1 MIDKER
7 LNIDW
12 IEKVSKAN
20 RNADKILVE
29 KAIRAFLLLE
39 GLALSDI
46 HFVFKGGTSLM
57 LMTNPNRRLSVD
69 IDIVIP
75 GTIDKFEQ
83 DLPVIADKQ
92 GFLRMEPQ
100 ERTATTTVP
109 KHHYKF
115 FYTPIHKTSQDEEYI
130 LLDVLFEQSPYC
142 TVSKKEIVS
151 NFIPAIEPH
160 MSVDVP
166 CAEDLLGDKLT
177 AFAPNTTGIP
187 YFKNGKSMSMEII
200 KQLYDIG
207 CLFDLS
213 NDMEIVR
220 KTFERIAQKE
230 IGYRSGTMVVADVL
244 EDILQTSLCISTRSV
259 MGKGNFEELQNGIK
273 RVKGFIFSESY
284 HIENAIV
291 SASKAAYLSALI
303 ATNATKIEKYA
314 NPLQVKDWTI
324 SDLAYNTLNKL
335 KKTNT
340 EAFFYWH
347 KAISLIKNEQEEQ

>member
-1 MIDKER
+1 MIEKER

-20 RNADKILVE
+20 RKADKILVE
-29 KAIRAFLLLE
+29 KVIRAFLLLE
-39 GLALSDI
+39 GLALSEI
-46 HFVFKGGTSLM
+46 PFVFKGGTSLM
-57 LMTNPNRRLSVD
+57 LITNSNRRLSVD

-75 GTIDKFEQ
+75 GTVDEFEKG
-83 DLPVIADKQ
+83 LTVIADKQ

-100 ERTATTTVP
+100 ERAATTTVP

-130 LLDVLFEQSPYC
+130 LLDVLFEQTPYC
-142 TVSKKEIVS
+142 TVLKKEIVS
-151 NFIPAIEPH
+151 KFIPVIDPLT
-160 MSVDVP
+160 SVDVP

-200 KQLYDIG
+200 KQLYDVG

-213 NDMEIVR
+213 NEMEIVR

-230 IGYRSGTMVVADVL
+230 IGYRGGTMVVTDVL
-244 EDILQTSLCISTRSV
+244 EDIFQASLCISSRGA

-284 HIENAIV
+284 HIEDAIV
-291 SASKAAYLSALI
+291 SASKAAYLSTLI
-303 ATNATKIEKYA
+303 ATNATNIEKYA

-340 EAFFYWH
+340 EAFFYWY
-347 KAISLIKNEQEEQ
+347 KAICLIKNEQEEQ

>member
-29 KAIRAFLLLE
+29 KVIRAFLLLE
-39 GLALSDI
+39 GLALSDFY
-46 HFVFKGGTSLM
+46 FVFKGGTSLM
-57 LMTNPNRRLSVD
+57 LMTNSNKRLSVD

-75 GTIDKFEQ
+75 KTNDKFEK
-83 DLPVIADKQ
+83 DLTVIADKQ

-100 ERTATTTVP
+100 ERTATSTVP

-130 LLDVLFEQSPYC
+130 LLDVLFEQTPYC

-151 NFIPAIEPH
+151 KFTPAIEPH
-160 MSVDVP
+160 ISVYVP
-166 CAEDLLGDKLT
+166 CTEDLLGDKLT

-200 KQLYDIG
+200 KQLYDVG

-213 NDMEIVR
+213 NDMDIVR

-230 IGYRSGTMVVADVL
+230 IGYRGKTMVVADVL
-244 EDILQTSLCISTRSV
+244 EDIFQTSLCISTRGA

-273 RVKGFIFSESY
+273 RVKGFIFSELY
-284 HIENAIV
+284 NIEDAIV
-291 SASKAAYLSALI
+291 SASKAAYLSTLI
-303 ATNATKIEKYA
+303 STNVEKI
-314 NPLQVKDWTI
+314 
-324 SDLAYNTLNKL
+324 
-335 KKTNT
+335 
-340 EAFFYWH
+340 
-347 KAISLIKNEQEEQ
+347 

>member
-1 MIDKER
+1 
-7 LNIDW
+7 
-12 IEKVSKAN
+12 
-20 RNADKILVE
+20 
-29 KAIRAFLLLE
+29 
-39 GLALSDI
+39 
-46 HFVFKGGTSLM
+46 M
-57 LMTNPNRRLSVD
+57 LMTNSNRRLSVD

-75 GTIDKFEQ
+75 KTIDKFEKG
-83 DLPVIADKQ
+83 LSVIADKQ
-92 GFLRMEPQ
+92 GFLRMETQ
-100 ERTATTTVP
+100 ERTATTTIP

-151 NFIPAIEPH
+151 KFIPAIGPH

-200 KQLYDIG
+200 KQLYDVG

-213 NDMEIVR
+213 NDMDIVR

-230 IGYRSGTMVVADVL
+230 IGYRSGTMAVTDVL
-244 EDILQTSLCISTRSV
+244 EDILQTSLCISTRST

-273 RVKGFIFSESY
+273 RVKGFIFQSR
-284 HIENAIV
+284 
-291 SASKAAYLSALI
+291 
-303 ATNATKIEKYA
+303 
-314 NPLQVKDWTI
+314 TI
-324 SDLAYNTLNKL
+324 LRT
-335 KKTNT
+335 
-340 EAFFYWH
+340 
-347 KAISLIKNEQEEQ
+347 Q